1 MELALKILNRLNISK
16 PQKKFL
22 ITLFTTILV
31 VRGKTNFRNL
41 SRYSD
46 LCEHTY
52 SRNFSKS
59 FDFASFN
66 RQVIDETFAKED
78 EHILAFD
85 QSFIPK
91 AGSHTFGRDRF
102 WNGSLSRN
110 EKGLEISSLAVVN
123 VSTNQALTLSV
134 QQTRSQD
141 DTHVG
146 QSVDDTR
153 VDQYLLH
160 LEKVCS
166 DLVKDERYLVVDGYF
181 AKEKFINGVTPLNLH
196 IIGKLRCDANMRY
209 LYSGPKHVGRGRPK
223 VYDGKVSWDD
233 LSRFK
238 YVGVDKNLAI
248 YTALLNHTKFKC
260 DMRVVVL
267 VKHRL
272 NKPAQY
278 TILFSTDTHLDPFKI
293 YHFYK
298 ARFQIEFLFRD
309 AKQFTGLCHCQATDQ
324 PKLHFHFNA
333 SLTALNLAR
342 AELINTQNSAQPL
355 VCSMASVK
363 ALYFNKHFLQR
374 IFSILDFDPNCIKN
388 QYQYFKLLHYGKI
401 AA

>member
-1 MELALKILNRLNISK
+1 MELALKILNRINISK

-22 ITLFTTILV
+22 ITLFTTMLV
-31 VRGKTNFRNL
+31 VRGKCNFRNL

-52 SRNFSKS
+52 SRNFGKT
-59 FDFASFN
+59 FDFAHFN
-66 RQVIDETFAKED
+66 RQVISETFLPKD
-78 EHILAFD
+78 ECILAFD

-91 AGSHTFGRDRF
+91 SGTQTFGRDRF
-102 WNGSLSRN
+102 WNGSVSRS

-134 QQTRSQD
+134 QQTHSQD
-141 DTHVG
+141 HTDENE
-146 QSVDDTR
+146 SVDDSR
-153 VDQYLLH
+153 IDQYLSH
-160 LEKVCS
+160 LKNVPT
-166 DLVKDERYLVVDGYF
+166 DLIKNERYLVVDGYF
-181 AKEKFINGVTPLNLH
+181 AKEKFIQGATQLNLH
-196 IIGKLRCDANMRY
+196 IVGKLRSDANMRY
-209 LYSGPKHVGRGRPK
+209 LYTGPKRVGRGRPK
-223 VYDGKVSWDD
+223 AYDGKVAWDD

-238 YVGVDKNLAI
+238 YVGLDKNLTL

-272 NKPAQY
+272 NKPDQY
-278 TILFSTDTHLDPFKI
+278 TILFSTDTQLDPFKI
-293 YHFYK
+293 YRFYK

-309 AKQFTGLCHCQATDQ
+309 AKQFTGLTDCQATDQ
-324 PKLHFHFNA
+324 HKLQFHFNA
-333 SLTALNLAR
+333 SLTTLNLAR
-342 AELINTQNSAQPL
+342 AELIQDQQTHQPL
-355 VCSMASVK
+355 VCSLTSVK

-374 IFSILDFDPNCIKN
+374 IFSILEFDQTCIKN
-388 QYQYFKLLHYGKI
+388 QHEYFKLLHYGKV

>member
-1 MELALKILNRLNISK
+1 MELALKILNRINISK

-31 VRGKTNFRNL
+31 VRGRVNFRNL

-52 SRNFSKS
+52 SRNFEKL
-59 FDFASFN
+59 FDFVGFN
-66 RQVIDETFAKED
+66 HQIITEIFSQDD
-78 EHILAFD
+78 DHILAFD

-91 AGSHTFGRDRF
+91 SGSHTYGTDHF
-102 WNGSLSRN
+102 WNGSAGRS

-123 VSTNQALTLSV
+123 VTTNQALTLSV
-134 QQTRSQD
+134 QQTQD
-141 DTHVG
+141 QDHSSIG
-146 QSVDDTR
+146 QSVDDSR
-153 VDQYLLH
+153 IDQYLSH
-160 LEKVCS
+160 LKSVPS
-166 DLVKDERYLVVDGYF
+166 DLIGNVKYLAVDGYF
-181 AKEKFINGVTPLNLH
+181 TKEKFIQGATQLNLQ
-196 IIGKLRCDANMRY
+196 IVGKLRCDANMRY
-209 LYSGPKHVGRGRPK
+209 LYTGSKHVGRGRPK
-223 VYDGKVSWDD
+223 LYDGKVYWDD
-233 LSRFK
+233 LSRFE
-238 YVGVDKNLAI
+238 YVGAEKNLTL

-272 NKPAQY
+272 NQPVQY
-278 TILFSTDTHLDPFKI
+278 AILFSTDTLLEPSKI
-293 YHFYK
+293 YQYYK

-309 AKQFTGLCHCQATDQ
+309 AKQFTGLTHCQATDQ
-324 PKLHFHFNA
+324 QKLHFHFNA
-333 SLTALNLAR
+333 SLTTLNLAR
-342 AELINTQNSAQPL
+342 AELIKAQNTQHDL

-374 IFSILDFDPNCIKN
+374 IFSILEFDQTSIKN
-388 QYQYFKLLHYGKI
+388 NDEYFKLLHYGKI